1 MNIKELERLTGVTK
15 QNIRFYEK
23 KGLLTPDRNPQ
34 NDYREYTEDDVAILQ
49 TIKMFRKLEISIEDI
64 RRILNQEVELGEMIE
79 KHLKELTDQ
88 QSHLKASIE
97 ICRQL
102 TDKNLESLNVQEVLE
117 KMQEIERR
125 GGKFMDIIEDYK
137 KVVECE
143 GKKEFSFVPDTMALT
158 PREFTDALLQF
169 ANENNL
175 NITITKESMYPRFLL
190 DGIEYEADR
199 VFGRL
204 GAVIRCHMVNPEDGE
219 ARDVPQERREKMK
232 LVHRLMAPVIMIVC
246 VLLFWASRQFTLA
259 SLLVALSMAIIWI
272 AYLIVYRNIR

>member
-64 RRILNQEVELGEMIE
+64 RRILNQEVELGDMIE

-102 TDKNLESLNVQEVLE
+102 TDKNLESLNVPEVLE

-232 LVHRLMAPVIMIVC
+232 LVHRLMAPAIMIAC
-246 VLLFWASRQFTLA
+246 VLLFWASRQFSMA
-259 SLLVALSMAIIWI
+259 ALLVALCAVIVWV
-272 AYLIVYRNIR
+272 AYMIVYRNIK

>member
-49 TIKMFRKLEISIEDI
+49 TIKMFRKLEISVEDI
-64 RRILNQEVELGEMIE
+64 RRILNQEVELGDMIE

-102 TDKNLESLNVQEVLE
+102 TDKNLESLNVPEVLE

-137 KVVECE
+137 KVVEYE

-204 GAVIRCHMVNPEDGE
+204 GAVIRCHMVSPEDGE

-232 LVHRLMAPVIMIVC
+232 LVHRLMAPAIMIAC
-246 VLLFWASRQFTLA
+246 VLLFWASRQFSMA
-259 SLLVALSMAIIWI
+259 ALLVALCAVIVWV
-272 AYLIVYRNIR
+272 AYMIVYRNIK

>member
-1 MNIKELERLTGVTK
+1 
-15 QNIRFYEK
+15 
-23 KGLLTPDRNPQ
+23 
-34 NDYREYTEDDVAILQ
+34 
-49 TIKMFRKLEISIEDI
+49 
-64 RRILNQEVELGEMIE
+64 
-79 KHLKELTDQ
+79 
-88 QSHLKASIE
+88 
-97 ICRQL
+97 
-102 TDKNLESLNVQEVLE
+102 
-117 KMQEIERR
+117 
-125 GGKFMDIIEDYK
+125 MDIIEDYK

>member
-102 TDKNLESLNVQEVLE
+102 TDKNLESLNVPEVLE

-199 VFGRL
+199 VFSRL
-204 GAVIRCHMVNPEDGE
+204 GAVIRLHMVNPEDGE
-219 ARDVPQERREKMK
+219 ARDVPQERREKMI